1 MCCRGSAVHALF
13 EGYVNQSKY
22 MPFILTRCLG
32 PIGPGQLEIVRSN
45 TDGKGIAGKHLD
57 QQFN

>member
-1 MCCRGSAVHALF
+1 
-13 EGYVNQSKY
+13 

-32 PIGPGQLEIVRSN
+32 PIGPGQLGDVRSN

-57 QQFN
+57 QQFIVIRGGRDLATLWHFGLGLCG